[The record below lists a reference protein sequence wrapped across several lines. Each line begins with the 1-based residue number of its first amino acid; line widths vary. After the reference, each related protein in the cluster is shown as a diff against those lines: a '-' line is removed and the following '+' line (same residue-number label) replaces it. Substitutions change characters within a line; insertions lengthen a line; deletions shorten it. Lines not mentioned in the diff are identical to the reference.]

1 MRGTEDARNPTKRLK
16 RPLLFLLSYSP
27 ESNNIIIILSA
38 PGKIWTSI
46 FLIKA
51 SSQLDD
57 RSDTTSYKYLFCGCR
72 NYPLFKVQKESLATR
87 YPALQRMILFLVYCS
102 TIPYPFAEVFVRF
115 VEVDVLETSC
125 PKGNGFTVRIA
136 NLSVNTSI
144 FWRTAYLNIFTFG
157 GKNI

>member
-38 PGKIWTSI
+38 PWKIRTSI
-46 FLIKA
+46 SPAFGR
-51 SSQLDD
+51 SFHLDD

-72 NYPLFKVQKESLATR
+72 NYPLFRVQKESLATR

-144 FWRTAYLNIFTFG
+144 F
-157 GKNI
+157 